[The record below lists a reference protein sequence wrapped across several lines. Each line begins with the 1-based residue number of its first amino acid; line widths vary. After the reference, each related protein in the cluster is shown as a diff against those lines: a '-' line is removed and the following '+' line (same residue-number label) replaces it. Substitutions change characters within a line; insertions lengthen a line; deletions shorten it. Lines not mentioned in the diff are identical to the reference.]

1 MDLKQAIRS
10 RHAVRSYSR
19 QSVAEQDLHRLLDSA
34 VRAPNARNE
43 QPWSF
48 AIVQNRDLL
57 QRYSDQAKALA
68 LSSAQSNVESPA
80 SRALLQ
86 SRRFDVFYGAG
97 TLIVICGRIDNE
109 YAEAD
114 CWLAA
119 ENLMLT
125 ACDLGLGTCPVGS
138 SVAVFN
144 SAQVKAELDIPR
156 DVAAIAPIVVGYPD
170 EPTSFQTPRAA
181 PRILSFRR

>member
-1 MDLKQAIRS
+1 MDLRQAIRS
-10 RHAVRSYSR
+10 RHAVRSYTR
-19 QSVAEQDLHRLLDSA
+19 QSVTEQDVHRLLEAA

-57 QRYSDQAKALA
+57 QRYSDQTKAL
-68 LSSAQSNVESPA
+68 LSASASNSSSPA
-80 SRALLQ
+80 SRALLHSQ
-86 SRRFDVFYGAG
+86 SFDVFYGAG
-97 TLIVICGRIDNE
+97 TLIIICAKTDNE

-138 SVAVFN
+138 AVGFLN
-144 SAQVKAELDIPR
+144 SARVKAELDIPR
-156 DVAAIAPIVVGYPD
+156 DVVAIAPIVVGHPD
-170 EPTSFQTPRAA
+170 GPPSLPTPRAA
-181 PRILSFRR
+181 PRILSFKR

>member
-1 MDLKQAIRS
+1 MDLRQAIRS
-10 RHAVRSYSR
+10 RHAVRSYTR
-19 QSVAEQDLHRLLDSA
+19 QKVLEDDVHRLLEAA
-34 VRAPNARNE
+34 VRAPNAKNQ

-48 AIVQNRDLL
+48 VIVQKRDLL
-57 QRYSDQAKALA
+57 ERFSDETKALW
-68 LSSAQSNVESPA
+68 STTSNTTVSPA
-80 SRALLQ
+80 SRMSLPGP
-86 SRRFDVFYGAG
+86 SFDVFYGAG
-97 TLIVICGRIDNE
+97 TLIVICGRSDNE

-138 SVAVFN
+138 ATSCLN
-144 SAQVKAELDIPR
+144 SAMVKAELDIPR
-156 DVAAIAPIVVGYPD
+156 EIDAIAPIVVGHPD
-170 EPTSFQTPRAA
+170 GPASLPTPRAA

>member
-1 MDLKQAIRS
+1 MDLRQAIRS

-19 QSVAEQDLHRLLDSA
+19 QSVGEQDVHRLLDAA

-48 AIVQNRDLL
+48 AIVQNRELL
-57 QRYSDQAKALA
+57 ERYSEQTKAL
-68 LSSAQSNVESPA
+68 LSATANGSASPA
-80 SRALLQ
+80 SRALLRSQ
-86 SRRFDVFYGAG
+86 SFDVFYGAG
-97 TLIVICGRIDNE
+97 TLIVICGRTDNE

-138 SVAVFN
+138 AVSILN
-144 SAQVKAELDIPR
+144 TAQVKAELDIPR
-156 DVAAIAPIVVGYPD
+156 DVTAIAPIVVGYSD
-170 EPTSFQTPRAA
+170 ESASLPTPRAA

>member
-1 MDLKQAIRS
+1 MDLRQAIRS
-10 RHAVRSYSR
+10 RHAVRSYTR
-19 QSVAEQDLHRLLDSA
+19 QNVAEQDVQRLLEAA

-48 AIVQNRDLL
+48 VIVQNRDLL
-57 QRYSDQAKALA
+57 ERYSEQTKAL
-68 LSSAQSNVESPA
+68 LSATENQSTSPA
-80 SRALLQ
+80 SRALLNSQ
-86 SRRFDVFYGAG
+86 NFDVFYGAG
-97 TLIVICGRIDNE
+97 TLIVICGRTDNE

-138 SVAVFN
+138 AASFLNSVK
-144 SAQVKAELDIPR
+144 VKAELDIPR
-156 DVAAIAPIVVGYPD
+156 EVDAIAPIVVGYPD
-170 EPTSFQTPRAA
+170 GPASLPTPRAA

>member
-1 MDLKQAIRS
+1 
-10 RHAVRSYSR
+10 
-19 QSVAEQDLHRLLDSA
+19 

-48 AIVQNRDLL
+48 AIIQDRDSL
-57 QRYSDQAKALA
+57 QRYSDQVKTQLLA
-68 LSSAQSNVESPA
+68 EGNAESPA
-80 SRALLQ
+80 SRALLHSQ
-86 SRRFDVFYGAG
+86 RFDVFYGAG

-138 SVAVFN
+138 AAKTLN
-144 SAQVKAELDIPR
+144 SAQVKAELNIPR
-156 DVAAIAPIVVGYPD
+156 DVAAVAPIVVGYSEGPASL
-170 EPTSFQTPRAA
+170 PTPRAA
-181 PRILSFRR
+181 AKIWSFRR

>member
-1 MDLKQAIRS
+1 MDLKQAIQS
-10 RHAVRSYSR
+10 RHAVRSYRRESIG
-19 QSVAEQDLHRLLDSA
+19 QQDVHRLLEAA

-48 AIVQNRDLL
+48 AIVQNRELL
-57 QRYSDQAKALA
+57 QRYSDQTKALLGA
-68 LSSAQSNVESPA
+68 SESNSASPA
-80 SRALLQ
+80 SRALLH
-86 SRRFDVFYGAG
+86 SPAFDVFYGAG
-97 TLIVICGRIDNE
+97 TLIVICGKTDNE

-138 SVAVFN
+138 ALPYLN
-144 SAQVKAELDIPR
+144 SAKVKAELDIPR
-156 DVAAIAPIVVGYPD
+156 DIEAIAPIVVGYADGPASL
-170 EPTSFQTPRAA
+170 PTPRAA
-181 PRILSFRR
+181 PRILSFKR